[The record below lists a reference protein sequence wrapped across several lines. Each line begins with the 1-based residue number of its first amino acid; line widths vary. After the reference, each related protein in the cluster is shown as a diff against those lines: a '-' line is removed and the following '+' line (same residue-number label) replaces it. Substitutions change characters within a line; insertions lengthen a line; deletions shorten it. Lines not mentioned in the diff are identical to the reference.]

1 MKTPIVILIALLAVS
16 SHAQFVSTESSAT
29 VNNAP
34 PNHAPNVEQLAQL
47 VMEAVEKLQPHVST
61 NDTSAQDARLHELER
76 MVLAVNA
83 RLVASTNGITAQS
96 VKEAVI
102 AAAPEKYKDILAT
115 VCEAITSLFVLCR
128 YLYAWKNGA
137 GHGDALKA
145 VFCGTNAPAA
155 PRTPVNT
162 P

>member
-1 MKTPIVILIALLAVS
+1 MKTPIIILVALLAVS

-34 PNHAPNVEQLAQL
+34 PNHAPNVEQL
-47 VMEAVEKLQPHVST
+47 VMEAVDKLQPHVST

-128 YLYAWKNGA
+128 YLYAWKNGV
-137 GHGDALKA
+137 GHGAALKA
-145 VFCGTNAPAA
+145 VFCGTNAPTA
-155 PRTPVNT
+155 PRTPVNA